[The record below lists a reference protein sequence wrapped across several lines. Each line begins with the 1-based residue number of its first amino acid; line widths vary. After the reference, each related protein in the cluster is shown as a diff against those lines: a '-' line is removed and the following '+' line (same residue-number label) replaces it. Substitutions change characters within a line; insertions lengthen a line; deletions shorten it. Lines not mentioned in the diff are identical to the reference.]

1 MDKLLELLQDNGRAT
16 PEELADTLDRDV
28 ETVKEQIREY
38 EEQGV
43 IKGYRT
49 VINRDALP
57 ESEVPVT
64 ALVELTISPEPDA
77 GFESVAHEIA
87 SHPRVKSCHLCSGD
101 YDLLVRVESDDLR
114 DVSEFVANELAPNR
128 SINGTVSHFLLK
140 TYKEDGVIF
149 DETVPDNRL
158 SISF

>member
-1 MDKLLELLQDNGRAT
+1 MDKLLERLRENGRAT
-16 PEELADTLDRDV
+16 PEELAETLDRDV
-28 ETVKEQIREY
+28 EEVKEQIREY

-49 VINRDALP
+49 VINREALP

-77 GFESVAHEIA
+77 GFESVAHDI
-87 SHPRVKSCHLCSGD
+87 SKHPSVKSCYLCSGD

-114 DVSEFVANELAPNR
+114 AVSEFVANELAPNR
-128 SINGTVSHFLLK
+128 SIHGTVSHFLLK
-140 TYKEDGVIF
+140 TYKEDDVIF